1 MSDTTETC
9 EVDECE
15 NDAHTICETK
25 DDNGKLIAEKVVCK
39 EHIKSFI
46 FAGTDE

>member
-1 MSDTTETC
+1 MSYTIETC
-9 EVDECE
+9 DVDGCE

-25 DDNGKLIAEKVVCK
+25 DDNDKVIVEKAFCK

-46 FAGTDE
+46 FGGTDE